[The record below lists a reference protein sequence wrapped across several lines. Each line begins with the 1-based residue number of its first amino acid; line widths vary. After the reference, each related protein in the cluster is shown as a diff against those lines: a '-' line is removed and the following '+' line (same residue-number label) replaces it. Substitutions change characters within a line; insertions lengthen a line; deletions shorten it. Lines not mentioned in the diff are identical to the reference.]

1 MFSAYVATYVDNSV
15 WRRTPFTAS
24 RDSTITLYIAR
35 KSTAAAR
42 HSARNRQ
49 SFCSVRPDGDSSQRT
64 RDEKGAGDVS
74 GATTAT
80 INKVWTRLWEKQPSP
95 FSLGRRAVMRLM
107 TTLRQDETRN
117 VVMILAENINP
128 GQDSTRTPT
137 RRDSILATVPPS
149 VWRAS

>member
-80 INKVWTRLWEKQPSP
+80 INKVWTRLWEKQPCRP
-95 FSLGRRAVMRLM
+95 LGIPSLGRRAVMRLM

-117 VVMILAENINP
+117 VVILH
-128 GQDSTRTPT
+128 S
-137 RRDSILATVPPS
+137 S
-149 VWRAS
+149 